1 MGNINSG
8 RKTSNDLNPLK
19 IDRFAISK
27 PNPYSIIP
35 KGIKREKRDLY
46 SNLFLDWKR
55 IRIEINK
62 QLNRKK
68 LV

>member
-19 IDRFAISK
+19 IDRFAIS
-27 PNPYSIIP
+27 IP